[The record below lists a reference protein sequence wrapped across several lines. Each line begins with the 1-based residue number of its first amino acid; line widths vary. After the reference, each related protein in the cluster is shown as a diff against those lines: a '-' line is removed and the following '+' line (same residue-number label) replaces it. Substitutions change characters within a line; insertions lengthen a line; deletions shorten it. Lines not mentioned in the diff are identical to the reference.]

1 MTLQEFIDRN
11 FSRYTSLRRD
21 LHRHPETGFE
31 EIRTSNLIA
40 DLLKSWGYEVNHG
53 MAKTGI
59 VGT

>member
-40 DLLKSWGYEVNHG
+40 DLLK
-53 MAKTGI
+53 
-59 VGT
+59 